1 MLWWIDRE
9 ESEWCVITHPSLSS
23 LSIHH
28 NIFLAYMSHTSC
40 ELNIDISFNDT
51 LLWLKIS
58 CSRAF
63 LNSTAFTH
71 THIHTY
77 SHTHISTYTHIHI
90 HVHIHTHTHIYT
102 YRFKLKQTMRYLTFA
117 FAIQGARFEAQ
128 AEAHGSK
135 NDISH
140 FWSRSR
146 VKHKIIFI
154 HCTYFLYIAS

>member
-1 MLWWIDRE
+1 MTENQLLQSVPELDG
-9 ESEWCVITHPSLSS
+9 
-23 LSIHH
+23 IHT
-28 NIFLAYMSHTSC
+28 Y
-40 ELNIDISFNDT
+40 
-51 LLWLKIS
+51 
-58 CSRAF
+58 
-63 LNSTAFTH
+63 TH
-71 THIHTY
+71 THILTYTHTHILIY

>member
-1 MLWWIDRE
+1 
-9 ESEWCVITHPSLSS
+9 
-23 LSIHH
+23 
-28 NIFLAYMSHTSC
+28 MSHTSC
-40 ELNIDISFNDT
+40 ELNIDISFNDA

-140 FWSRSR
+140 FWSRSK

-154 HCTYFLYIAS
+154 HSSYMGLSDSLLGRTRTAGLPKSHQTELPDIDSPTFSMSQRSG

>member
-1 MLWWIDRE
+1 MVSVEGKAQNNIYTLHLLLIC
-9 ESEWCVITHPSLSS
+9 SFLITHTNIQTDSDRQTHTRCFASGSRSSAREQKWNMSFLVSGRRILIPEHVKNIYHSLS
-23 LSIHH
+23 LG
-28 NIFLAYMSHTSC
+28 
-40 ELNIDISFNDT
+40 
-51 LLWLKIS
+51 
-58 CSRAF
+58 
-63 LNSTAFTH
+63 
-71 THIHTY
+71 
-77 SHTHISTYTHIHI
+77 
-90 HVHIHTHTHIYT
+90 

-154 HCTYFLYIAS
+154 RIRIRIRIPIDLIQRWPA

>member
-1 MLWWIDRE
+1 MVSVEGQAQNNIYTLHLLLIY
-9 ESEWCVITHPSLSS
+9 SFIITHTNIQTDSDRQTHTGCLASGSRSSAREQKWDMSFPVSGRRILTHEHVKNIYHSLS
-23 LSIHH
+23 LG
-28 NIFLAYMSHTSC
+28 
-40 ELNIDISFNDT
+40 
-51 LLWLKIS
+51 
-58 CSRAF
+58 
-63 LNSTAFTH
+63 
-71 THIHTY
+71 
-77 SHTHISTYTHIHI
+77 
-90 HVHIHTHTHIYT
+90 

-117 FAIQGARFEAQ
+117 FAIQGAGFEAQ